1 MCDPETEAVPSEVRL
16 VDLTEVAVA
25 LLTEVAA
32 VMRAGRRAWFVS
44 RSWRRVLGGKR
55 AAGIINLGSD
65 DRRVLYGT
73 LASEKA
79 ARVLSGDVNVAIP
92 CRFAYRLGSP

>member
-1 MCDPETEAVPSEVRL
+1 MVRF
-16 VDLTEVAVA
+16 A
-25 LLTEVAA
+25 LLETT
-32 VMRAGRRAWFVS
+32 GAW
-44 RSWRRVLGGKR
+44 RQAGKR

-65 DRRVLYGT
+65 DRRVLYDT

-92 CRFAYRLGSP
+92 CRFAYY